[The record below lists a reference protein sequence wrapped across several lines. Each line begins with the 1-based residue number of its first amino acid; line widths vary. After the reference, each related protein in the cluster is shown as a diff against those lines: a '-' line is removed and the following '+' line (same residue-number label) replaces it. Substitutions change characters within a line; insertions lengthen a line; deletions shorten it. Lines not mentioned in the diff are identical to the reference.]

1 MNAADLVPVTPANQ
15 VHKYANDT
23 YIIIPACNV
32 QSRADGLE
40 HIVLWTQTNSLK
52 LTRVK
57 KVKKKK
63 IC

>member
-40 HIVLWTQTNSLK
+40 HIVL
-52 LTRVK
+52 
-57 KVKKKK
+57 
-63 IC
+63 